1 MRFLNHVS
9 FFFLRWLEL
18 KVSTLKNLTW
28 GEYQKRQTDT
38 HTELPIDRTT
48 NHKYPLVIYQIS
60 CFLFFPLFFPS
71 KPKEIGPTSWLPKAA
86 TKPVPSKNRGKNW
99 VFKLGDQGLGYYE
112 AVALEND
119 LMNGINGQCLFSW
132 IYEMIGCWT
141 RFVLEYLEHI
151 GVQGNLDLL
160 ESVWSKGG
168 CSMS

>member
-1 MRFLNHVS
+1 MTGI
-9 FFFLRWLEL
+9 E
-18 KVSTLKNLTW
+18 
-28 GEYQKRQTDT
+28 GEYPQKSDMRRISKETDRHTHRVTNRQNNK
-38 HTELPIDRTT
+38 PQ
-48 NHKYPLVIYQIS
+48 VSIS
-60 CFLFFPLFFPS
+60 NLSVFLFFIFFFFFFFPS
-71 KPKEIGPTSWLPKAA
+71 KPKKIGPTSWLPKAA
-86 TKPVPSKNRGKNW
+86 TKPVASKNRGKNW